1 MRKYS
6 HIFKVLLKNTDNLTI
21 SVLRPCGLL
30 PACPGYVLNMAK
42 SNLEKKLRQSEE
54 KYRELYNGAPVMLH
68 SVNADG
74 VIIECNDTEL
84 NALGYRKDELIGQ
97 HLTMILGPESRSV
110 FDERFNILKK
120 IGYAEAEYVFIA
132 KDGRK
137 IPVSVRGNAL
147 YDKHGNF
154 LKSSTLST
162 DLTDIKKAAEE
173 KTALEN
179 RLLQSQKMEALGTLA
194 GGVAHD
200 FNNILTGIL
209 SYVQLAEMKTSE
221 PYVKKALKQIFN
233 LSQKA
238 ADLIKQILLMG
249 RKLPPAFTVMNLNS
263 FLEDSLTT
271 FQRIIEDNIEIK
283 LSISKDLPYVKA
295 DPAQI
300 SQALMN
306 LTVNA
311 RDALLEKGGTI
322 KIKTDVFEPDEE
334 YCQRFPYAKRG
345 RYAVIS
351 VADSGHGIPEEI
363 KDRIFEPFFTT
374 KAVGKGT
381 GLGLSVTYS
390 VVKNHGGWI
399 NFYSE
404 TEKGTEFL
412 MYLPAIETRS
422 VLPE

>member
-1 MRKYS
+1 
-6 HIFKVLLKNTDNLTI
+6 
-21 SVLRPCGLL
+21 
-30 PACPGYVLNMAK
+30 MAK
-42 SNLEKKLRQSEE
+42 SNPKKKLSQSEE

-68 SVNADG
+68 SINADG

-97 HLTMILGPESRSV
+97 HLTMILSPESRRV

-120 IGYAEAEYVFIA
+120 TGYAEAEYVFIA
-132 KDGRK
+132 KDGRE

-179 RLLQSQKMEALGTLA
+179 RLVQSQKMEAIGTLA

-249 RKLPPAFTVMNLNS
+249 RKLPPAFTVINLNS
-263 FLEDSLTT
+263 FIEDSLIT

-283 LSISKDLPYVKA
+283 LSVSKDLPYVKA

-322 KIKTDVFEPDEE
+322 KIKTDVFEPDEK
-334 YCQRFPYAKRG
+334 YCQRFPNVKHG

-351 VADSGHGIPEEI
+351 VSDSGHGIPEEI
-363 KDRIFEPFFTT
+363 KDKIFEPFFTT

-399 NFYSE
+399 NFHSE

-422 VLPE
+422 VLPG

>member
-1 MRKYS
+1 ME
-6 HIFKVLLKNTDNLTI
+6 NTDNLTI

-42 SNLEKKLRQSEE
+42 SNPEKKLSQSEE

-97 HLTMILGPESRSV
+97 HLTMILSPESREV
-110 FDERFNILKK
+110 FEERFNVLKK

-162 DLTDIKKAAEE
+162 DLTAIKKAAEE
-173 KTALEN
+173 KTVLEN
-179 RLLQSQKMEALGTLA
+179 KLIQSQKMEALGTLA

-209 SYVQLAEMKTSE
+209 SYAQLAEMKTSE

-238 ADLIKQILLMG
+238 SDLIKQILLMG
-249 RKLPPAFTVMNLNS
+249 RKFPPAFTVINLNS
-263 FLEDSLTT
+263 FIEDSLTT

-283 LSISKDLPYVKA
+283 LSISKEFPYVKA

-300 SQALMN
+300 NQALMN

-311 RDALLEKGGTI
+311 RDALLERGGTI

-334 YCQRFPYAKRG
+334 YCQQFPYAKRG

-404 TEKGTEFL
+404 SEKGTEFL
-412 MYLPAIETRS
+412 MYLPAIGTRT

>member
-1 MRKYS
+1 M
-6 HIFKVLLKNTDNLTI
+6 KNTDKLTI
-21 SVLRPCGLL
+21 SALRPCGLL
-30 PACPGYVLNMAK
+30 PACPGYALNMAK
-42 SNLEKKLRQSEE
+42 SNPEKKLSQSEE

-68 SVNADG
+68 SINADG

-97 HLTMILGPESRSV
+97 HLTRILSSESRWV
-110 FDERFNILKK
+110 FEEQFNILKK
-120 IGYAEAEYVFIA
+120 FGYAEAEYVFIA

-137 IPVSVRGNAL
+137 IPVSVRGNAI
-147 YDKHGNF
+147 YDKNGNF
-154 LKSSTLST
+154 LKSSTLSA
-162 DLTDIKKAAEE
+162 DLTDIKKADEE
-173 KTALEN
+173 KATLEN
-179 RLLQSQKMEALGTLA
+179 RLIQSQKMEALGTLA

-238 ADLIKQILLMG
+238 SDLIKQILLMG
-249 RKLPPAFTVMNLNS
+249 RKLPPSFTVINLNS

-300 SQALMN
+300 NQALMN

-322 KIKTDVFEPDEE
+322 KIKTDVFEPDEK
-334 YCQRFPYAKRG
+334 YCQRFPYVKRG

-351 VADSGHGIPEEI
+351 VSDSGHGIPEEI
-363 KDRIFEPFFTT
+363 KDKIFEPFFTT
-374 KAVGKGT
+374 KDVGKGT

-404 TEKGTEFL
+404 AEKGTEFL
-412 MYLPAIETRS
+412 MYLPAIDTRS

>member
-1 MRKYS
+1 ME
-6 HIFKVLLKNTDNLTI
+6 NTDNLTI

-30 PACPGYVLNMAK
+30 PACPGYVLNMVK
-42 SNLEKKLRQSEE
+42 SNSEKKLRQSEE

-97 HLTMILGPESRSV
+97 HLTTILSPESREV
-110 FDERFNILKK
+110 FEERFNVLKK

-162 DLTDIKKAAEE
+162 DLTAIKKAAEE

-179 RLLQSQKMEALGTLA
+179 RLIQSQKMEAIGTLA

-238 ADLIKQILLMG
+238 SDLIKQILLMG
-249 RKLPPAFTVMNLNS
+249 RKFPPVFTVINLNS
-263 FLEDSLTT
+263 FIEDSLTT

-283 LSISKDLPYVKA
+283 LSISKEFPYVKA

-300 SQALMN
+300 NQALMN

-334 YCQRFPYAKRG
+334 YCQQFPYAKRG

-404 TEKGTEFL
+404 SEKGTEFL
-412 MYLPAIETRS
+412 MYLPAIETRTA
-422 VLPE
+422 LPE

>member
-1 MRKYS
+1 
-6 HIFKVLLKNTDNLTI
+6 
-21 SVLRPCGLL
+21 
-30 PACPGYVLNMAK
+30 MAK
-42 SNLEKKLRQSEE
+42 SNLEKKLRPSEE

-68 SVNADG
+68 SLNADG
-74 VIIECNDTEL
+74 VIIECNDTEA
-84 NALGYRKDELIGQ
+84 NTLGYRKDEIIGHPLIK
-97 HLTMILGPESRSV
+97 ILSHESK
-110 FDERFNILKK
+110 ELFNEKFNMLKQS
-120 IGYAEAEYVFIA
+120 GYAEAEYEFVA

-137 IPVSVRGNAL
+137 IPVSLRGKAC
-147 YDKHGNF
+147 YDENGNF
-154 LKSSTLST
+154 LRSNTIST
-162 DLTDIKKAAEE
+162 DLTEIKKTEEE
-173 KTALEN
+173 KKALEN
-179 RLLQSQKMEALGTLA
+179 RLIQSQKMEAIGALA
-194 GGVAHD
+194 EGVAHD

-209 SYVQLAEMKTSE
+209 SYAQLAEMKTSE

-238 ADLIKQILLMG
+238 SDLIKQILLMG
-249 RKLPPAFTVMNLNS
+249 KKLPPAFTVINLNS

-271 FQRIIEDNIEIK
+271 FQRIIEDNMEIK

-322 KIKTDVFEPDEE
+322 KIKIDVFEADEE
-334 YCQRFPYAKRG
+334 YCQQFPYVKRG

-404 TEKGTEFL
+404 PEKGTEFL
-412 MYLPAIETRS
+412 MYLPAMETRA